1 MASTP
6 LKIAARAEETVGEET
21 AGEET
26 AGEEVRI

>member
-1 MASTP
+1 MVSTP
-6 LKIAARAEETVGEET
+6 LKIAARAEETAGEET